1 MIISAVTGA
10 RTQAPSTGAG
20 PDFWW
25 ISMSILTRGRIFYQ
39 LLLRGSPSFQCHF
52 LEKGYLDFD
61 LDSDPCLF
69 RYNFFYVKWK
79 CVFQGFSVRL
89 LSFRFVYNVFVYSY
103 SLWDPRNSWIHH
115 YRIFPSSSQCRQDLS
130 WFFAILI
137 FSLHGRT
144 VTIWARVDCFTTFPA
159 ICSCFP
165 RLFWLNEYT
174 WFLFS
179 FSPVWN
185 YFFSYYYAVCRVS

>member
-89 LSFRFVYNVFVYSY
+89 LSFRFVYNVFVYC
-103 SLWDPRNSWIHH
+103 RQINFH
-115 YRIFPSSSQCRQDLS
+115 SQCQCWCQCWCQCQITRENEF
-130 WFFAILI
+130 WV
-137 FSLHGRT
+137 
-144 VTIWARVDCFTTFPA
+144 VTGE
-159 ICSCFP
+159 S
-165 RLFWLNEYT
+165 
-174 WFLFS
+174 
-179 FSPVWN
+179 
-185 YFFSYYYAVCRVS
+185 